1 MTHKTEAEILALLE
15 TDLVHAPVDFSQ
27 RISAKIQHNASTES
41 ADQHIEAAAHNS
53 YSWWQWLAMVGGS
66 VLGMTQVARFIFGY
80 WLSVAA
86 T

>member
-1 MTHKTEAEILALLE
+1 MTDKTEAEILALLK

-27 RISAKIQHNASTES
+27 RISAQIKHDASAEFTNHTME
-41 ADQHIEAAAHNS
+41 ADAHNH
-53 YSWWQWLAMVGGS
+53 YTWWQWLAMVGGS